1 MKKAPQLWR
10 LEDLPGMRPVSKTI
24 PTIDD
29 LPASDTDIGGKWM
42 PARPL
47 GHYSLTSRLRL
58 AWMVFTGK
66 CDALKWPGGQ

>member
-10 LEDLPGMRPVSKTI
+10 LEDLPGIRPVSKTI
-24 PTIDD
+24 PTINE
-29 LPASDTDIGGKWM
+29 TEIGGQWM

-47 GHYSLTSRLRL
+47 GYYSLASRLRL

-66 CDALKWPGGQ
+66 ADALKWPGNQ